1 VVIVN
6 KVHVLESHIFVNLFS
21 FFDLGDDLA
30 IVGGSLDIITLVNVD
45 VLVED
50 VSNHDEVDGPA
61 TALVFHFVEAIYR
74 HQVSLW
80 IFFNE
85 MSVVFNDVPQF
96 EVFFST
102 DRLDQDAR
110 ISGIVDETARLPW
123 VSCLIPSD
131 V

>member
-1 VVIVN
+1 MVIVN
-6 KVHVLESHIFVNLFS
+6 EIHVLESHIFVYLFA

-30 IVGGSLDIITLVNVD
+30 VVGGSLNIITLVNVD

-50 VSNHDEVDGPA
+50 VPDHDEVDGPA
-61 TALVFHFVEAIYR
+61 TALIFHFVEAVDS

-80 IFFNE
+80 VFLNK
-85 MSVVFNDVPQF
+85 MSVIFNDVPQF

-110 ISGIVDETARLPW
+110 VSGIVDETARLPW
-123 VSCLIPSD
+123 VRG
-131 V
+131 